1 MKTNENINNVDL
13 LFKNIRKIRLLTDI
27 ITHLEEI
34 KEKTPEFIDENEGFF
49 KKNFKKIKNSF
60 YSEFYKKAQKSLD
73 EKITKYNQLVEEQI
87 NSCYRPNYLNEMIDK
102 IINDS
107 KTIANEIFS
116 DDSYELG
123 KIEFVMNV
131 LCDNYAKF
139 LNNEELNSKISY
151 ILNENEDFV
160 DNVLN
165 NLTEA
170 YQKIGIKPT
179 EGITAKLHAPLLT
192 GLATLVIA
200 NPLVAMGLVGVSLAE
215 CITTLC
221 GLKFSM
227 LDQIKNGTTKTIDS
241 IQKEILLKEFYN
253 LNVDQ
258 TAFYLAKSTVLLLQI
273 NKFRGN
279 DPIAEEI
286 YESYVENYIDI
297 KSDITLKMLLKDG
310 LAENIEKAKVFNNV
324 DIYLATKLQEE

>member
-1 MKTNENINNVDL
+1 MKTKENINNVDL

-49 KKNFKKIKNSF
+49 KKNFKKIKNSLNG
-60 YSEFYKKAQKSLD
+60 EFYKKAQKSLE
-73 EKITKYNQLVEEQI
+73 EKIIKYNELDEEQI

-131 LCDNYAKF
+131 LCDNYTKF

-151 ILNENEDFV
+151 ILNEDEDFV
-160 DNVLN
+160 DSILN

-179 EGITAKLHAPLLT
+179 EGIAAKLHAPLLT

-200 NPLVAMGLVGVSLAE
+200 NPLVAMGIVGVSLAE

-221 GLKFSM
+221 GLKISM
-227 LDQIKNGTTKTIDS
+227 IDQIKNGTTKTIDS
-241 IQKEILLKEFYN
+241 IQKDILLKEFYN
-253 LNVDQ
+253 LNIDQ

-286 YESYVENYIDI
+286 FESYVENYIDI